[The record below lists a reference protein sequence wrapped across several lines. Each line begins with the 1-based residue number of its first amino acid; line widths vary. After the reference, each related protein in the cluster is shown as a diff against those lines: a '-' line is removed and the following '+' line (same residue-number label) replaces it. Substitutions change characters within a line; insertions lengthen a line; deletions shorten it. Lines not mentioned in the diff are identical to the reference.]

1 MAGERHNFRQA
12 LWKWVEKNIILDL
25 AWTQSH
31 YLVKRLLL
39 EWGQLLSTFGASSST
54 KLQECLWWAPGSAE
68 APDWLQQ
75 LKPWAGGVSVNS
87 WMSSLQHWCLCGLEN
102 EKKRK
107 KKKKC
112 HFYQQKIAENYQ
124 WTAIM
129 LPLTVVKRR
138 EESWFVFPQE
148 FLSVIF
154 GLWWSTGLAGQI
166 LPTLT
171 NLLII
176 HET

>member
-102 EKKRK
+102 KKKRK
-107 KKKKC
+107 KKK
-112 HFYQQKIAENYQ
+112 
-124 WTAIM
+124 
-129 LPLTVVKRR
+129 
-138 EESWFVFPQE
+138 
-148 FLSVIF
+148 SVIF
-154 GLWWSTGLAGQI
+154 TNRKLLKIISEQQLCSHSPWSKEGRKVDLFFPRNSCLSFLGYDEALDWLVRSFLRWQTC
-166 LPTLT
+166 
-171 NLLII
+171 
-176 HET
+176 